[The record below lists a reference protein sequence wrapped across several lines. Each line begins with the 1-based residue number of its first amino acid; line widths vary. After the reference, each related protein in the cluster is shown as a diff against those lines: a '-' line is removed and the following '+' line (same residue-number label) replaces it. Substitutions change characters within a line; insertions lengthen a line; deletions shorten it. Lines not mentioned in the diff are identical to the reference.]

1 MSKKCKI
8 ILKEYATESW
18 VHVNRNEYCD
28 KGTIMS
34 KYQYNTEVINS
45 CIQKMRNMANNGI
58 RYTDAIA
65 LSAEPIGDMANK
77 VTEINTSIEQL
88 HTALLSLISAT
99 ADTTQVTL
107 DALVANDEEL
117 EGAIDSS
124 GTVTTQSSN
133 SNDDEYEDIP
143 ERSDS

>member
-1 MSKKCKI
+1 
-8 ILKEYATESW
+8 
-18 VHVNRNEYCD
+18 
-28 KGTIMS
+28 MS

-45 CIQKMRNMANNGI
+45 CIQKMRNMANNWI

>member
-1 MSKKCKI
+1 MSI
-8 ILKEYATESW
+8 AI
-18 VHVNRNEYCD
+18 RR
-28 KGTIMS
+28 TIMS

-117 EGAIDSS
+117 EGAIDTS

>member
-1 MSKKCKI
+1 
-8 ILKEYATESW
+8 
-18 VHVNRNEYCD
+18 
-28 KGTIMS
+28 MS

-58 RYTDAIA
+58 QYTDATV

-77 VTEINTSIEQL
+77 VTEISTSIDQL
-88 HTALLSLISAT
+88 HMALLSLISAT

-133 SNDDEYEDIP
+133 SDDDEYEDIP
-143 ERSDS
+143 EWSDS

>member
-1 MSKKCKI
+1 MSI
-8 ILKEYATESW
+8 AI
-18 VHVNRNEYCD
+18 RR
-28 KGTIMS
+28 TIMS

-99 ADTTQVTL
+99 AVSTRISL
-107 DALVANDEEL
+107 NALVANDEEL

>member
-1 MSKKCKI
+1 MSI
-8 ILKEYATESW
+8 AI
-18 VHVNRNEYCD
+18 RR
-28 KGTIMS
+28 TIMS